1 MAEQVHCTSC
11 GQPRPVAD
19 YVAVVYA
26 ITEGGWLAQL
36 CMACYAHAVAREQ
49 FARRFWGG
57 DYGEA
62 VALGWSQPQDDGSG
76 AIYFIYREPA
86 DRQLWELFA
95 AARPMRR
102 RSRRGAEYRRA

>member
-1 MAEQVHCTSC
+1 MAEQVRCTSC

-26 ITEGGWLAQL
+26 LTEGGWLAQL
-36 CMACYAHAVAREQ
+36 CTACYARAAGREQ
-49 FARRFWGG
+49 FAGRFWGG

-62 VALGWSQPQDDGSG
+62 VALGWSHPQDDGSS
-76 AIYFIYREPA
+76 AIYFIYREPT
-86 DRQLWELFA
+86 DRQFLELFA

-102 RSRRGAEYRRA
+102 RSRRGAEHRRA